1 MNMEFFTLFLVCR
14 KEYVNLP
21 WSSVVLKTDICPS
34 ATAGQGP
41 CKQPSELMIRQRI
54 KRDNWKKFLPDSQQN
69 HLNIELRNTSSC
81 FFFFKSYDVL

>member
-14 KEYVNLP
+14 EEYVNLP

-54 KRDNWKKFLPDSQQN
+54 NVTIGKSFYLANGQSTKPLKYRASKYIIL
-69 HLNIELRNTSSC
+69 
-81 FFFFKSYDVL
+81 FF